1 VRDPC
6 ALKRNDF
13 NVDRGFMV
21 RSEAVAFVAISMGCQ
36 DLSSHKA
43 HFQPKSTFQNGS
55 LKERLLDVD

>member
-1 VRDPC
+1 
-6 ALKRNDF
+6 
-13 NVDRGFMV
+13 
-21 RSEAVAFVAISMGCQ
+21 MGCQ